1 MVLDN
6 DGLSSTASGE
16 FHVLSAPPPPV
27 AVSFAVADDP
37 AAGSD
42 GLRALQN
49 IALYVNDPASAL
61 PDSQLAWDDDHGRST
76 VVSYAADGTYRVGLR
91 AGDPAGSPRD
101 RAPKPGRR
109 PARHRWRRAAHAARP
124 APGLW
129 QLGRIE
135 CACGLDPSDRPARL
149 AMVPFGRR
157 LLLAGPIVLTD
168 GVPRGTRPAAG
179 RTAPGLNLRR
189 RTLILGRLFAS
200 RAARVQAT
208 ATARD
213 TGGASPARTVTLGRT
228 TLTLQAN
235 TSRALR
241 LRVPASVILRVRGAK
256 RLSVTTRLA
265 VTEPG
270 RKTVSAQRLA
280 RIAVVPR

>member
-1 MVLDN
+1 
-6 DGLSSTASGE
+6 
-16 FHVLSAPPPPV
+16 
-27 AVSFAVADDP
+27 
-37 AAGSD
+37 
-42 GLRALQN
+42 
-49 IALYVNDPASAL
+49 
-61 PDSQLAWDDDHGRST
+61 
-76 VVSYAADGTYRVGLR
+76 
-91 AGDPAGSPRD
+91 
-101 RAPKPGRR
+101 
-109 PARHRWRRAAHAARP
+109 
-124 APGLW
+124 
-129 QLGRIE
+129 
-135 CACGLDPSDRPARL
+135 
-149 AMVPFGRR
+149 MVPFGRR